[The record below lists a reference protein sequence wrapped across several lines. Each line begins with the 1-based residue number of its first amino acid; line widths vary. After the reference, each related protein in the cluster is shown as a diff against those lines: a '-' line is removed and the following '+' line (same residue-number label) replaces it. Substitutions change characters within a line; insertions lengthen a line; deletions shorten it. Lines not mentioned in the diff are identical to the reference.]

1 MEVITLKNTSKSFR
15 LEHDE
20 NSLKNR
26 FENFYALKNISFS
39 LKKGEA
45 LGVIGENGSGKT
57 TLLKIIAGILK
68 PTSGTVNVKGN
79 IMPFIELGAG
89 LQPELTGRENIF
101 LYGALLGFSRIEI
114 ERKIDSIIEFSGLK
128 KFIDAKLRTYS
139 AGMQMRLVFSTAMI
153 NNPDIL
159 LIDEVI
165 SVGDE
170 SFQKRSFNKIKNLKS
185 QGKTIVFVS
194 HSMEQ
199 IKTVCDKAIFL
210 KDGKIKASGL
220 LDGVIHTYFETV
232 YKRDNNSVFNSFD
245 KKIKEILRREKEQK
259 RILDSINKTQK
270 DIFNRFKIKTLKKTF
285 EKNEVEIDELKF
297 SLSDLFENYKYMFE
311 SNLNSIDQKL
321 SSAYDKNDSKL
332 IKKLE
337 NIKYEL
343 LEDFKKL
350 LILRTKF
357 CDKTEKNKI
366 NHTLKIL
373 MHDQSSFF
381 KGTKREINVLNEF
394 KELLEK
400 EIKQTKNQKIKEKL
414 LEEFETIIMRISLL
428 DKENKY
434 GKKKTTRSFR
444 RRILDNKQTLDNEKL
459 EGIILVLRRV
469 ILDINENIFNLQLKK
484 KNYLITKNKKK
495 LLECKK
501 EIIKLKQKRK
511 KLIDEM
517 NKKQK
522 IIGVQRKNSNVKI
535 SSVRFLD
542 LSSNETKIFRPGNK
556 FTIEITYNSLKKV
569 KNPVFGIGIFKED
582 GTHITGPNTKFHNFK
597 INFIKGKGKAYYT
610 IDSLPLLEGHY
621 LVTVAIHPYNSFIP
635 YDVHTKLYTFKVI
648 KNHIEDFGTFYI
660 NAKWKIEQN

>member
-1 MEVITLKNTSKSFR
+1 MEVITLKNITKSFR

-20 NSLKNR
+20 TSLKNR
-26 FENFYALKNISFS
+26 FEEFYALKNITFS

-45 LGVIGENGSGKT
+45 LGIIGENGSGKT

-68 PTSGTVNVKGN
+68 PTSGAIDVKGK

-89 LQPELTGRENIF
+89 IQPELTGMENIF
-101 LYGALLGFSRIEI
+101 LYGTLLGLPRIEI

-128 KFIDAKLRTYS
+128 KFIYAKLRTYS
-139 AGMQMRLVFSTAMI
+139 AGMQMRLVFSTAMM
-153 NNPDIL
+153 NNPDVL
-159 LIDEVI
+159 LIDEI
-165 SVGDE
+165 IAVGDE
-170 SFQKRSFNKIKNLKS
+170 SFQKKSFNKIKNLKS

-199 IKTVCDKAIFL
+199 IRAVCDKAIFL
-210 KDGKIKASGL
+210 KDGKIKSNGL
-220 LDGVIHTYFETV
+220 PDNVIHTYLETV

-245 KKIKEILRREKEQK
+245 KKIKEISRLEKGQK
-259 RILDSINKTQK
+259 KIIDSISKIQK
-270 DIFNRFKIKTLKKTF
+270 NIFNKFKIKTLKNTLERSKWG
-285 EKNEVEIDELKF
+285 ISELK
-297 SLSDLFENYKYMFE
+297 SGLSDLFENYKYILETNLE
-311 SNLNSIDQKL
+311 SVEQKL
-321 SSAYDKNDSKL
+321 SSAYNKNDNKL

-337 NIKYEL
+337 NKRYEI

-350 LILRTKF
+350 LLIKTKF
-357 CDKTEKNKI
+357 CDKTEENKI
-366 NHTLKIL
+366 NQHVKFIL
-373 MHDQSSFF
+373 NEQSDIL

-400 EIKQTKNQKIKEKL
+400 EINQTKNQKIKEKL
-414 LEEFETIIMRISLL
+414 LKEFETVIMRISLL

-444 RRILDNKQTLDNEKL
+444 RKILDNRQTLDNEKL

-469 ILDINENIFNLQLKK
+469 ILDINDGIFNLQLKK

-517 NKKQK
+517 NRKQE
-522 IIGVQRKNSNVKI
+522 IIGVQRKNLNVKI
-535 SSVRFLD
+535 ISARFLNFKN
-542 LSSNETKIFRPGNK
+542 NETKRFKPGDK
-556 FTIEITYNSLKKV
+556 FTIEITYNALKRIN
-569 KNPVFGIGIFKED
+569 NPVFGIGIFKDD

-597 INFIKGKGKAYYT
+597 IDSIKGKGRVYYT
-610 IDSLPLLEGHY
+610 IDSLPLLEGTY
-621 LVTVAIHPYNSFIP
+621 LVTIAIHPYNSFIP

-648 KNHIEDFGTFYI
+648 KNHVQDFGTFYI

>member
-1 MEVITLKNTSKSFR
+1 MEVITLKNITKSFR

-20 NSLKNR
+20 TSLKNR

-45 LGVIGENGSGKT
+45 LGIIGENGSGKT

-68 PTSGTVNVKGN
+68 PTSGTVNVKGK
-79 IMPFIELGAG
+79 MMSFIELGAG

-101 LYGALLGFSRIEI
+101 LYGTLLGLPRIEI

-139 AGMQMRLVFSTAMI
+139 AGMQLRLVFSTAMI

-165 SVGDE
+165 AVGDE
-170 SFQKRSFNKIKNLKS
+170 SFQKKSFNKIKNSRS

-199 IKTVCDKAIFL
+199 IRAVCDKAIFL
-210 KDGKIKASGL
+210 KDGKIKALGYP
-220 LDGVIHTYFETV
+220 DKVINLYLESV
-232 YKRDNNSVFNSFD
+232 YKTDNSSIFNSFN
-245 KKIKEILRREKEQK
+245 KKIRMISRLEEEQK
-259 RILDSINKTQK
+259 NIIDFISKTQK
-270 DIFNRFKIKTLKKTF
+270 NIFNKFKIKNLKNTLERSKW
-285 EKNEVEIDELKF
+285 EIDELKF
-297 SLSDLFENYKYMFE
+297 SLSDLFENYRYMLE
-311 SNLNSIDQKL
+311 SNLNSVGQKL
-321 SSAYDKNDSKL
+321 SSAYNKNEDKL

-337 NIKYEL
+337 NKKYGIL
-343 LEDFKKL
+343 GDFKKL
-350 LILRTKF
+350 LIIKTEF

-366 NHTLKIL
+366 KQHLRFIL
-373 MHDQSSFF
+373 NEQLDIF
-381 KGTKREINVLNEF
+381 KGTKREINVLKEL

-400 EIKQTKNQKIKEKL
+400 EIKETKNQKIKERL
-414 LEEFETIIMRISLL
+414 LDELETVIMRILRS
-428 DKENKY
+428 DKKNEYEMKS
-434 GKKKTTRSFR
+434 TARSVERKAF
-444 RRILDNKQTLDNEKL
+444 NSEKL
-459 EGIILVLRRV
+459 EELILILRKAT
-469 ILDINENIFNLQLKK
+469 LDIDDDIFNLQLKK

-495 LLECKK
+495 LLEYKK

-517 NKKQK
+517 NRKQK

-535 SSVRFLD
+535 ISVRFLD
-542 LSSNETKIFRPGNK
+542 LSDNETKIFRPGNK
-556 FTIEITYNSLKKV
+556 FTIEITYNAFKRV
-569 KNPVFGIGIFKED
+569 NNPVFGIGIFKDD

-597 INFIKGKGKAYYT
+597 IDFIKGKGKIYYT
-610 IDSLPLLEGHY
+610 IDSLPLLEGNY
-621 LVTVAIHPYNSFIP
+621 LVTVAIHPYTSFTP
-635 YDVHTKLYTFKVI
+635 YDVHTKLYNFKVT

-660 NAKWKIEQN
+660 NAQWKIEQN